1 MLPKALEFLLNVQAD
16 TGGWGYSPAGKAI
29 LEPTAAALLALRK
42 IPQASQAVQKAVVW
56 ILSLQNPDGGWG
68 ICAQDDESGWQ
79 TAWAV
84 FALNQLEEGQD
95 EVIKGVQWLLNIDV
109 MQFKDSE
116 LLAAGEEVAQ
126 IDFSLRGWP
135 WLPGES
141 SWVEPSALTMLTL
154 KKDSSLAGVT
164 ERLEEAVRYL
174 QDRRCAG
181 GGWNVGNP
189 VMFDALLPARA
200 NPTAWA
206 LIALAEMAPEE
217 ILPEDIQILRKEM
230 FQDGGTMA
238 FAWGLMALH
247 ILGEEDAEARS
258 ILVSSQESDGS
269 WGENPYLTAIAW
281 IALEGGL

>member
-16 TGGWGYSPAGKAI
+16 TGGWGYSSAGKAI

-42 IPQASQAVQKAVVW
+42 ISQASQAVQKAVVW

-141 SWVEPSALTMLTL
+141 SWVEPSALTMLAL
-154 KKDSSLAGVT
+154 KEDSSLAGVT

-217 ILPEDIQILRKEM
+217 ILPADIQILRKEM

-247 ILGEEDAEARS
+247 MLGEGDAEARS
-258 ILVSSQESDGS
+258 ALASLQNPDGS
-269 WGENPYLTAIAW
+269 WEENPYLTAIAW
-281 IALEGGL
+281 IALEGGF